1 MSPGK
6 PRNDKAAP
14 DSDNVPLGRRDYDVG
29 YKRPP
34 TQHRWKKGQ
43 SGNPKR
49 RRAARSIST
58 IEMIDR
64 LLMRPI
70 EIVENGVSK
79 KVPAV
84 TVIVRHLLQ
93 LELEGKPRAVSVRLE
108 YERIAGENTEP
119 SVEIELFD
127 SDYTRALSTGQ
138 STEGTDDE

>member
-1 MSPGK
+1 MS
-6 PRNDKAAP
+6 AP
-14 DSDNVPLGRRDYDVG
+14 PKEYEVG

-34 TQHRWKKGQ
+34 KETRWKKEQ

-70 EIVENGVSK
+70 KIIENGVTK

-84 TVIVRHLLQ
+84 AVIVRHLLQ
-93 LELEGKPRAVSVRLE
+93 LELEGAPRAVNVRLE
-108 YERIAGENTEP
+108 YERIAGENAEP
-119 SVEIELFD
+119 SVEIEFVN
-127 SDYTRALSTGQ
+127 SDYTRALFTGQ
-138 STEGTDDE
+138 SPEGADDE